1 MKIAKTAVTAMVV
14 CAAVL
19 SAAPV
24 AAASTAA
31 EAPAQVQSSGHVEMT
46 VKRTT
51 ASTVT
56 FDVGGGARPVKSKD
70 GKVRVTDGNVTS
82 EALPTKVSVEGKQT
96 VRGSWTVDDSDTIT
110 FHFAPSQR
118 SGAAALT
125 LSSDWSSKEWG
136 HCVSESGIAGAAVGG
151 FVGAITGPGAIT
163 SATVGLLGG
172 IIHGAIK
179 C

>member
-1 MKIAKTAVTAMVV
+1 MAV
-14 CAAVL
+14 CATVL

-31 EAPAQVQSSGHVEMT
+31 EAPAQGQSSGHVEMT

-51 ASTVT
+51 ASTLT
-56 FDVGGGARPVKSKD
+56 FDVAGGARPVKSQD
-70 GKVRVTDGNVTS
+70 GKLRITDGNVTS
-82 EALPTKVSVEGKQT
+82 EALPTKVRVEGEQT

-110 FHFAPSQR
+110 FHFAADVDAPSPR
-118 SGAAALT
+118 RGAAALT